1 MALRIRTNIQ
11 SLVAQRNMGLTSNKM
26 TKHMDR
32 LASGYRINRAA
43 DDAAGLAI
51 SESLRGDI
59 RSKGQARRNANDA
72 VSLIQVA
79 EGGLE
84 EVQSIM
90 IRLRELSI
98 QAASDTIGVRERG
111 YLNKEFM
118 AMKDEIDRIALSTEY
133 NGTRL
138 LTGQKEMPEEMLEDH
153 AESPMEVQVDA
164 DYFPVADG
172 LDASNPINVI
182 RLNFANFNATTE
194 GEGSL
199 DLGSTS
205 NEDGTRIDDKQA
217 AKMAIHKID
226 GAMKKVAS
234 FRADLGAVQNRLES
248 TDRNLDTSI
257 TNLGAAKS
265 RIKDA
270 DFAHET
276 AEYTQASILQQSGA
290 SVLVQANQLP
300 QVALTLLQG
309 LG

>member
-1 MALRIRTNIQ
+1 MGLRVRTNIN
-11 SLVAQRNMGLTSNKM
+11 SLVAQRNFGLTSQKM
-26 TKHMDR
+26 SKHMDK

-59 RSKGQARRNANDA
+59 RSKSQARRNANDA

-84 EVQSIM
+84 ETTSIL

-98 QAASDTIGVRERG
+98 QSASDTIGVRERS

-118 AMKDEIDRIALSTEY
+118 AMKNEIDRIAMSTEY

-138 LTGQKEMPEEMLEDH
+138 LTGAKEIPEEMKEDH
-153 AESPMEVQVDA
+153 ATSPMEIQVDA
-164 DYFPVADG
+164 DYYPVADSLEADNPVNIIK
-172 LDASNPINVI
+172 LD
-182 RLNFANFNATTE
+182 FANFNATTE
-194 GEGSL
+194 GENSL
-199 DLGSTS
+199 GLGAAS
-205 NEDGTRIDDKQA
+205 NEEGTRIDDKES
-217 AKMAIHKID
+217 AKMSIHAIDK
-226 GAMKKVAS
+226 AMKMVAS

-270 DFAHET
+270 DFAYET
-276 AEYTQASILQQSGA
+276 AEYTQSSILQQSGA